1 MSSNNCSVIAMFN
14 ALYCYTNVLQLV
26 LFLFVPIFVSNQ
38 SLKQRGSCVAMSQL
52 LSKKHSDAY
61 EEFFTSPGLVCLVE
75 AFLEFFDMETIL
87 KVSQLKTCHRR
98 TQAWRARSTEHIDNM
113 LERFVNY
120 HAFHLGVTVDDKV

>member
-1 MSSNNCSVIAMFN
+1 MRC
-14 ALYCYTNVLQLV
+14 NVPATV
-26 LFLFVPIFVSNQ
+26 
-38 SLKQRGSCVAMSQL
+38 
-52 LSKKHSDAY
+52 KKHSDAY